1 MNRNGYI
8 IASLSTVLAVGS
20 LGLGGYAWAVAH
32 VRRWTGRQDLGFVS
46 CNHCHV
52 GPLERMSWAKPR
64 PHHAAPFSLVIA
76 PDNRRV
82 YIALD
87 DVDEVVEADAVTRT
101 IVRKLKLAGGPAGLA
116 LDTRGE
122 RLYVTCREGDRVVAV
137 ETKDFKV
144 VESIEVGAAPVA
156 IAFCTTK
163 AGDRVVVAN
172 SVSDNISVLAI
183 SPLRELARPKSGREP
198 YAVAIAPDGSVAF
211 VANRLAVPDTYLSV
225 PTSEL
230 TLLDPARGR
239 ILVRTPLESAHLAE
253 GVATVPGRTWALTP
267 VIKVRNLVP
276 ITQVANGWVMS
287 SGVAIS
293 DYKGNIVQMP
303 LDEAE
308 DYYADPSGIA
318 IDAAGRRAYI
328 ASGGSDTITVL
339 DLDRLANWLAKANET
354 NRQEAIEDLS
364 LSAEYVVARI
374 PTARNPRHV
383 ALSPDG
389 QRLFVAERLEDSIL
403 VVDTASLKPEGR
415 IVLDDGSLND
425 PIRRGE
431 RVFTQAGFTF
441 QRQFSC
447 RSCHP
452 DGHVDGL
459 SYDFDGNGIGDNLLD
474 NRSLQGVA
482 GTAPF
487 KWNGKNPTLA
497 VQCGPRFA
505 RVLMRTDP
513 IPAAQLKDLTVFLNS
528 LPPPR
533 WQRKHNQPLT
543 PAQARGKEIFF
554 ATVTSEGKPIP
565 RQRQCQTCHRPPLF
579 TNRLLSSVGTKGP
592 RDTTEMFDTPHLLGV
607 SQTAPYLHDGR
618 AKTLEELWTTYQTN
632 DLHGV
637 SSYMNKHQLN
647 DLVEYLKSL

>member
-1 MNRNGYI
+1 MKQRGYLI
-8 IASLSTVLAVGS
+8 VLLAAFVALS
-20 LGLGGYAWAVAH
+20 GLGFGGYSWAKAH
-32 VRRWTGRQDLGFVS
+32 ERRWTGRHDLGFVS
-46 CNHCHV
+46 CNHCHLV
-52 GPLERMSWAKPR
+52 TLERMSWARPR
-64 PHHAAPFSLVIA
+64 PHHAAPFGLAVS

-87 DVDEVVEADAVTRT
+87 DVDEVVEADTATRQ
-101 IVRKLKLAGGPAGLA
+101 VNRRLKLGGGPAGLA
-116 LDTRGE
+116 LDSRGE
-122 RLYVTCREGDRVVAV
+122 RLYVTCRDSDRVVAV
-137 ETKDFKV
+137 ETKDFKIA
-144 VESIEVGAAPVA
+144 ESIEVGAAPVA

-163 AGDRVVVAN
+163 AGDRLVVAN
-172 SVSDNISVLAI
+172 SVSDNISVLAV
-183 SPLRELARPKSGREP
+183 SPLKELARPQSGREP
-198 YAVAIAPDGSVAF
+198 YAVAITADGSVAF
-211 VANRLAVPDTYLSV
+211 VANRLAVPETYLSI

-230 TLLDPARGR
+230 TLLDPIRGR
-239 ILVRTPLESAHLAE
+239 ILIRKPLESAHLAE
-253 GVATVPGRTWALTP
+253 GVATVPGRSWALTP

-287 SGVAIS
+287 SGVAVS
-293 DYKGNIVQMP
+293 DFKGNVTQMP
-303 LDEAE
+303 LDEAQ
-308 DYYADPSGIA
+308 DYYADPSGVA
-318 IDAAGRRAYI
+318 VDADGRRAYI
-328 ASGGSDTITVL
+328 ASGGSDTVTVL
-339 DLDRLANWLAKANET
+339 DLERLANWLAKADET
-354 NRQEAIEDLS
+354 TKQEAIEDLS

-374 PTARNPRHV
+374 PTGRNPRHV
-383 ALSPDG
+383 TLSPDG
-389 QRLFVAERLEDSIL
+389 KRLFVAERLEDRVL
-403 VVDTASLKPEGR
+403 VVDTASLKPEGQ
-415 IVLDDGSLND
+415 ILLDDGGLND

-474 NRSLQGVA
+474 NRSLQGVS

-487 KWNGKNPTLA
+487 KWTGKNPTLA
-497 VQCGPRFA
+497 IQCGPRFA
-505 RVLMRTDP
+505 RVLMRTDA
-513 IPAAQLKDLTVFLNS
+513 IPPAELKDLTTFLNS

-533 WQRKHNQPLT
+533 WLRKHNQPLT
-543 PAQARGKEIFF
+543 PAQARGKAIFF

-565 RQRQCQTCHRPPLF
+565 RDRQCQTCHRPPLF

-592 RDTTEMFDTPHLLGV
+592 RDTTEVFDTPHLLGI